1 MIISSK
7 NPHILT
13 VSNYLVQFPMLIWKS
28 SIFLFIMDETPEV
41 SGDLILDQACISNK
55 NMIRDLDQ
63 KGFGEIENGKLLLK
77 SFETLYLLYT
87 KKLLLKKNKKQIDF
101 DNFMSLCQKNNP
113 EILTKF
119 LIFRDLKNRGYVVK
133 DGFGFGSDFRVYERG
148 HFGEKGAKFLIFGLN
163 EGHQEKMGI
172 LQKKIDEITQ
182 MGKEPIIAVIERR
195 GEVIYY
201 KINKMNFFENKSRL
215 DDSFEF

>member
-1 MIISSK
+1 
-7 NPHILT
+7 
-13 VSNYLVQFPMLIWKS
+13 MLIWKS
-28 SIFLFIMDETPEV
+28 PIFLIIMDETPEV
-41 SGDLILDQACISNK
+41 SGDLILDQVCISNK
-55 NMIRDLDQ
+55 KMIHDLEQ
-63 KGFGEIENGKLLLK
+63 KGFGEIENGKLFLK

-87 KKLLLKKNKKQIDF
+87 NKLFLKKKQKQIDF
-101 DNFMSLCQKNNP
+101 DTFMSICQKTNS

-119 LIFRDLKNRGYVVK
+119 LIFRDLKTRGYIVK

-148 HFGEKGAKFLIFGLN
+148 HFGEKGAKFLIFGFN
-163 EGHQEKMGI
+163 EGQQEKIGT
-172 LQKKIDEITQ
+172 LQNNIVEITQ

-201 KINKMNFFENKSRL
+201 KINKMNFFENKARL

>member
-1 MIISSK
+1 M
-7 NPHILT
+7 NAHILT
-13 VSNYLVQFPMLIWKS
+13 VSSYLVIFPMLIWKS
-28 SIFLFIMDETPEV
+28 SIFLNNMDEGIEV
-41 SGDLILDQACISNK
+41 SGDLILDQACISEHK
-55 NMIRDLDQ
+55 MIHDLEQ
-63 KGFGEIENGKLLLK
+63 KGFGEITKGKLFLK

-87 KKLLLKKNKKQIDF
+87 RKLFLKKNKKQIDF
-101 DNFMSLCQKNNP
+101 DTFMNICQKTNP

-119 LIFRDLKNRGYVVK
+119 LIFRDLKTRGYVVK

-163 EGHQEKMGI
+163 EGQQEKMGA

-201 KINKMNFFENKSRL
+201 KINKMNFLENKSRL
-215 DDSFEF
+215 EGNFEF